1 MKTKAQKRTEA
12 KKTAEATK
20 AQRKSVRD
28 AKKRSEVQPTGK
40 KGKSLV
46 PQTKKKK

>member
-12 KKTAEATK
+12 KKKAEAMK
-20 AQRKSVRD
+20 AQRKVVRMAN
-28 AKKRSEVQPTGK
+28 AKSDMAAPTK

-46 PQTKKKK
+46 PQSKTRK